1 MILQDVEELC
11 ETRESDAVD
20 PHRLRLVDITDLL
33 WCEISHT
40 EALHVEISPTA
51 RSWFVC
57 RVRRESDLVSYHGS
71 RRVIE
76 SVSAS
81 TTRKVSLMS
90 TRAGNVSCL
99 KEVKYLIRSGVH
111 CMQFCKFAILRQD
124 ISNFVDKKSNIYR
137 KSNKG

>member
-1 MILQDVEELC
+1 MILFEDVEELC

-33 WCEISHT
+33 WGEISLT
-40 EALHVEISPTA
+40 KALHVEISPTA
-51 RSWFVC
+51 RWWFVC

-76 SVSAS
+76 SVSAPM
-81 TTRKVSLMS
+81 TRKVTQMS
-90 TRAGNVSCL
+90 ARAGNVSCL

-111 CMQFCKFAILRQD
+111 CVCSL
-124 ISNFVDKKSNIYR
+124 
-137 KSNKG
+137 

>member
-1 MILQDVEELC
+1 MILFEDVEELC

-33 WCEISHT
+33 WCEISLT
-40 EALHVEISPTA
+40 KALHVEISPTA
-51 RSWFVC
+51 RCWLVC

-76 SVSAS
+76 SVSAPM
-81 TTRKVSLMS
+81 TRKVTQMS
-90 TRAGNVSCL
+90 ARAGNVSCL

-111 CMQFCKFAILRQD
+111 CVCSL
-124 ISNFVDKKSNIYR
+124 
-137 KSNKG
+137 